1 MGMVGGLVVILVA
14 HPTSTMATP
23 SSFASSL
30 HERPRGMS
38 AKRTKTKPG
47 ERQLRSEIEALA
59 AVPDN
64 EIDTSDIAE
73 RRDWSKAEIGKFYR
87 PTKQQV
93 TLRIDAD
100 VLAWFKAQGGKY
112 QSALNA
118 ALRDYVERRKR
129 G

>member
-1 MGMVGGLVVILVA
+1 
-14 HPTSTMATP
+14 
-23 SSFASSL
+23 
-30 HERPRGMS
+30 MS